1 VTTERQKNIFC
12 GGLPSKFAQELGA
25 YLKQG
30 AGEAD
35 PVYNVCETEFIV
47 NAKGSSKGVTWR
59 AEL

>member
-12 GGLPSKFAQELGA
+12 GGLPSKFAQDLGA

-35 PVYNVCETEFIV
+35 PV
-47 NAKGSSKGVTWR
+47 
-59 AEL
+59 